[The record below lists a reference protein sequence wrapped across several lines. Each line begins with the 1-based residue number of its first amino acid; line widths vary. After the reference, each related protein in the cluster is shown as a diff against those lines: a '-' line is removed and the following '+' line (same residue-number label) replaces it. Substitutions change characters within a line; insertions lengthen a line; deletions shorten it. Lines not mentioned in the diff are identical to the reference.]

1 MEAMGNVIKLLIL
14 TGLCSVS
21 LCLYRHQYVL
31 QNTPK
36 TWNEAQS
43 FCRETCI
50 DLATMEDMEEMKMA
64 LQTVADNYVDAVW
77 IGLHKGNNPK
87 WHWSLVDQGFY
98 KDGEKN
104 NLKWGNQGGDNC
116 VVLSNGQLSTRSCA
130 VSSHSICF
138 DKTKQGAAQYVLIPE
153 QMTWTASR
161 DFCRKTYT
169 DLVSL
174 RNENEYQTVQ
184 NVANGKTVYVGLFR
198 DPWEWSDLSDSSL
211 RYWRESQLI
220 YAQDSESCVAMMKTE
235 SGKWGDRK
243 CAEEHPFLCK
253 CTKNKLQFIK
263 LRISF
268 QHSTLDLNDPTI
280 QRSMLEKMA
289 QKLNASIKGIT
300 LLSWK
305 KLSDDRGLI
314 KEDKENIP

>member
-1 MEAMGNVIKLLIL
+1 
-14 TGLCSVS
+14 
-21 LCLYRHQYVL
+21 
-31 QNTPK
+31 
-36 TWNEAQS
+36 
-43 FCRETCI
+43 
-50 DLATMEDMEEMKMA
+50 MEDMEEMKMA

-104 NLKWGNQGGDNC
+104 NLKWGNQE
-116 VVLSNGQLSTRSCA
+116 
-130 VSSHSICF
+130 
-138 DKTKQGAAQYVLIPE
+138 TKQGAAQYVLIPE